1 MPDPGCQYDQV
12 IEINLNEVSG
22 EVEFGGLLR
31 MGLLFFGTGQE
42 GGGAGP
48 ASTPGRAVGPWF
60 LGLNQAGIG
69 DRQKHMTFSRRESKS
84 D

>member
-22 EVEFGGLLR
+22 EGAFGGLLS
-31 MGLLFFGTGQE
+31 MGQE

-48 ASTPGRAVGPWF
+48 TSTPSRAVDPWVLGPKPGRNWRQTE
-60 LGLNQAGIG
+60 GHGIQPWG
-69 DRQKHMTFSRRESKS
+69 QPV
-84 D
+84 